1 MTPTLPT
8 IITAAATGPTTTAAH
23 QATQVRTRRRGAAKR
38 GSRPEHGET
47 RTRSVT
53 GKKGRAFDAAEEE
66 GGAEGED
73 HVGDAQRV
81 LHRRHG
87 LRRVVGGH
95 PPLHRLHPSSATA
108 AAAARRTL
116 CPIESEAARGASL
129 APPRR
134 DERNPRTSAAA
145 GIKER
150 AAIPT
155 VPSRAAEVRTDGEH
169 ERPRQGMKE
178 RSACRLSGPRFRARE
193 SETEQAGGGGRR
205 ERLARQDVP
214 GETAYNARGRVK
226 PAATATPPARVLA
239 GQREEGFSPLR
250 LSVFFLCYI
259 PSVSKEM

>member
-23 QATQVRTRRRGAAKR
+23 QATEVRTRRRGAAKR

-129 APPRR
+129 APPRQATNGTRAPPPPPESRKEQRFLQYLRAPQKLERTESTR
-134 DERNPRTSAAA
+134 DH
-145 GIKER
+145 
-150 AAIPT
+150 
-155 VPSRAAEVRTDGEH
+155 D
-169 ERPRQGMKE
+169 
-178 RSACRLSGPRFRARE
+178 RE
-193 SETEQAGGGGRR
+193 
-205 ERLARQDVP
+205 
-214 GETAYNARGRVK
+214 
-226 PAATATPPARVLA
+226 
-239 GQREEGFSPLR
+239 
-250 LSVFFLCYI
+250 
-259 PSVSKEM
+259 